1 MVRVVLE
8 EKGRVDLVELRRHQG
23 QGSQKTTSQAG
34 TTSLGRVLK
43 LVQLL
48 IPKTPR

>member
-23 QGSQKTTSQAG
+23 QGGQKTTSQAG